1 MCDTMSGVEQ
11 CELTSRC
18 GHGGSNNGR
27 RWANNGGAARGN
39 NRRSNNGRHR
49 GGRSLDLTV
58 ANLGDGLDALGDGS
72 GDSGEEGE

>member
-1 MCDTMSGVEQ
+1 MCDTMSDVEQ

-18 GHGGSNNGR
+18 AHGGSNNG
-27 RWANNGGAARGN
+27 GADRGN

-58 ANLGDGLDALGDGS
+58 ADLGDGLDALGDGS